1 MGDEQNVDTFKF
13 RWAIC
18 TYVLR
23 IKGII
28 NDEYM
33 YKEVNQYLQVRNK
46 TACRVQCSA

>member
-33 YKEVNQYLQVRNK
+33 YKKVNQYLQVRNK